1 MTTGEVCTHNVV
13 VTRED
18 ENLVDAAKRMRMFHV
33 GDLVVVHDGGD
44 KRVPVGILTD
54 RDIVLSAVAS
64 EAAHIHSLL
73 VRDVMRSELV
83 TARDHESLMEALKRM
98 QAHGVRRLPIVS
110 DDGALVGIL
119 ALDDVVRAV
128 SEELDALVSLM
139 AAEHKHEQRFR
150 L

>member
-1 MTTGEVCTHNVV
+1 MTTGEICTHNVV

-33 GDLVVVHDGGD
+33 GDLVVVHNQGD
-44 KRVPVGILTD
+44 RRVPVGILTD

-73 VRDVMRSELV
+73 VRDVMSSEIV
-83 TARDHESLMEALKRM
+83 TARDHESLMDALKKM
-98 QAHGVRRLPIVS
+98 QAHGVRRLPIIN

-128 SEELDALVSLM
+128 SEELGALVSCM
-139 AAEHKHEQRFR
+139 VTEHQHEQRYR
-150 L
+150 V